1 MGLRN
6 RAEPRCG
13 RMDRPFGL
21 MEPRPIT
28 YLVNHVWVLHALLLV
43 LISHSWPG
51 LVLKR
56 SIFDEEDSF
65 DYPAHGPL
73 LVTRRS
79 LSVQPKTNEKEQ
91 RENLFHSRCLISE
104 KVCSLIIDGWSCT
117 NIATDI
123 LVRKLGLATRPLSR
137 PFRLEWLNETGEQY
151 VKEQVTIIL
160 FILMFGLHLAY
171 LKKIISIM

>member
-43 LISHSWPG
+43 LISHSSPE

-56 SIFDEEDSF
+56 SESPEHNTTTIGLSLGRNSLFLSFFLSTFFSEYFTLELDNEIDQRAPIFIENE
-65 DYPAHGPL
+65 G
-73 LVTRRS
+73 VS
-79 LSVQPKTNEKEQ
+79 LAP
-91 RENLFHSRCLISE
+91 R
-104 KVCSLIIDGWSCT
+104 
-117 NIATDI
+117 
-123 LVRKLGLATRPLSR
+123 
-137 PFRLEWLNETGEQY
+137 TG
-151 VKEQVTIIL
+151 TTC
-160 FILMFGLHLAY
+160 
-171 LKKIISIM
+171 